1 MNRMT
6 LSRKAFHFE
15 ATDED
20 VKKKLK
26 QLLCIAIGLLAV
38 GRVAAQEDDAAAA
51 AGGDDAAA
59 GGEDGGGDECEE
71 AWTYVEF
78 LKTNVK

>member
-1 MNRMT
+1 MKRLMRTSN
-6 LSRKAFHFE
+6 
-15 ATDED
+15 
-20 VKKKLK
+20 KKQQFLF
-26 QLLCIAIGLLAV
+26 IAIGLLAV

-51 AGGDDAAA
+51 AGGDDAA
-59 GGEDGGGDECEE
+59 GGEDGGDECEE